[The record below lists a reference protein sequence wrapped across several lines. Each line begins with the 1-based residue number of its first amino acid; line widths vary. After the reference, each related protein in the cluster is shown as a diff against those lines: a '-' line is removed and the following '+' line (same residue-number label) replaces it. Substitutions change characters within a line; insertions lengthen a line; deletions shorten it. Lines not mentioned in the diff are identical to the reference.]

1 MAHARRERQR
11 QLALDVRYTIWT
23 QERFDA
29 ERFVKR
35 GTMAVYQAYPLPETP
50 ALQKAR
56 QDLEIERRMVE
67 ERMRRGQQ
75 S

>member
-29 ERFVKR
+29 ERFVR
-35 GTMAVYQAYPLPETP
+35 QGTLATYQAYPLPDTP
-50 ALQKAR
+50 TLRKAKE
-56 QDLEIERRMVE
+56 DLEAERRLLE
-67 ERMRRGQQ
+67 ERMRHGRE

>member
-23 QERFDA
+23 QDKFDVGQ
-29 ERFVKR
+29 FVKR
-35 GTMAVYQAYPLPETP
+35 GTVAVYKSYPLPDTP
-50 ALQKAR
+50 ALRKAR
-56 QDLEIERRMVE
+56 EDLEAERKLLE
-67 ERMRRGQQ
+67 ERMRNGRK

>member
-23 QERFDA
+23 QDKFDA
-29 ERFVKR
+29 GQFVKR
-35 GTMAVYQAYPLPETP
+35 GTLAVYKSYPLPDTP
-50 ALQKAR
+50 AMRKAR
-56 QDLEIERRMVE
+56 EDLEAERKLLE
-67 ERMRRGQQ
+67 ERMRHGRK

>member
-35 GTMAVYQAYPLPETP
+35 GTLAVYQAYPLPETDT
-50 ALQKAR
+50 LRRAR
-56 QDLEIERRMVE
+56 EELEVERRMVE
-67 ERMRRGQQ
+67 ERMRRG
-75 S
+75 

>member
-23 QERFDA
+23 SERFDA
-29 ERFVKR
+29 EQFVKR
-35 GTMAVYQAYPLPETP
+35 GTMAVYQAYPLPETDT
-50 ALQKAR
+50 LRKAR
-56 QDLEIERRMVE
+56 EELEVERRIVE
-67 ERMRRGQQ
+67 ESMLHGRQ